1 MEERFGPL
9 LRPLFRLFKVSN
21 FEALVKKVLWLVFVV
36 ALLTPL
42 ILIPIF
48 YFFTTL
54 L

>member
-1 MEERFGPL
+1 VEERFGPL
-9 LRPLFRLFKVSN
+9 LRPLFRLFKVST
-21 FEALVKKVLWLVFVV
+21 FEALVKKVLWYLFAI

-42 ILIPIF
+42 VLIPIY